1 MNGSGPS
8 IRKPPGG
15 SPGVIITLSILT
27 ILAWVAGG
35 VGLAIIL
42 AVVLF
47 GYLLV
52 RPSRA
57 AADRVTAGT
66 TELGARVEFLERRFA
81 ELQGVVDDLRAGRP
95 PRAAAPAPE
104 PAPSPRATAHAPPP
118 TNHTV

>member
-1 MNGSGPS
+1 MNGSSPS

-47 GYLLV
+47 GYVLV

-57 AADRVTAGT
+57 AAERVST

-95 PRAAAPAPE
+95 SRAAASAPE
-104 PAPSPRATAHAPPP
+104 PVPRPSAPPP
-118 TNHTV
+118 APPRPT